1 MFWGALFKTILNSK
15 LKSCFELVKWIQLK
29 KMLSHLS
36 SRVSG
41 VELPDEHD
49 RRLEEVSP
57 QQRVVGLANVLT
69 SSHRSAK
76 KIWKWFTVNQYF
88 W

>member
-1 MFWGALFKTILNSK
+1 MYS
-15 LKSCFELVKWIQLK
+15 LK

-36 SRVSG
+36 PRVPC

-57 QQRVVGLANVLT
+57 QQRVVGLTDVLT

-76 KIWKWFTVNQYF
+76 KI
-88 W
+88 

>member
-1 MFWGALFKTILNSK
+1 MNSIEKT
-15 LKSCFELVKWIQLK
+15 
-29 KMLSHLS
+29 LSHLS
-36 SRVSG
+36 PRVSG

-57 QQRVVGLANVLT
+57 QQRVVGLADVLT

-76 KIWKWFTVNQYF
+76 KIRK
-88 W
+88 